1 MALFKRGRTWWMSF
15 TYQGQQTQKST
26 GVKDRKLAEKIYC
39 KIMTQIAEGKWFER
53 LPGDEKTFKEMM
65 DRYMTEH
72 SIPNKKSWQRDRDSL
87 THIFPVFGELT
98 LPEITS
104 PRISEYKSHRR
115 LEGAAPAT
123 INKELALM
131 KHAFTLAIKEWEW
144 ARENPVKNVRM
155 EKEPPPRDRWLT
167 YEEEGRLLSVCP
179 AWLKEIII
187 FAIETGARRGE
198 ILSLTW
204 NEVNLPG
211 RLATILGQKTAV
223 NRSIPLTQR
232 VFEILKTRGRSRSKV
247 RSIYE
252 DLVFTYPE
260 GKRVDISDLRLAFQG
275 ALRKAGIQGF
285 RFHDLRHSFASR
297 WAQAGIDTYTIQT
310 LMGHKSFSTT
320 QRYAHHNSQSLRRGM
335 RLFEAVRDENAGKD
349 FITILAQ

>member
-1 MALFKRGRTWWMSF
+1 MALFKRGRVYWMSLSHNGRLAR
-15 TYQGQQTQKST
+15 QST
-26 GVKDRKLAEKIYC
+26 GIKDKKLAEKIYR
-39 KIMTQIAEGKWFER
+39 KVMTDVTEGKWFNR
-53 LPGDEKTFKEMM
+53 LPGEQKTFREMM
-65 DRYMTEH
+65 DRYMAEH

-87 THIFPVFGELT
+87 THLNPIFGELT

-104 PRISEYKSHRR
+104 PRISEYKYHRR

-144 ARENPVKNVRM
+144 TRENPVKNVRM
-155 EKEPPPRDRWLT
+155 EKEPPPRDRWLA
-167 YEEEGRLLSVCP
+167 YEEEDCLLSVCP
-179 AWLKEIII
+179 AWLKGIII

-204 NEVNLPG
+204 NEVNLPSE
-211 RLATILGQKTAV
+211 LVTILGRKTAV

-232 VFEILKTRGRSRSKV
+232 VIEVLKTRGRRRSKV

-260 GKRVDISDLRLAFQG
+260 GKRVDISDLRLAFEG
-275 ALRKAGIQGF
+275 ALRKTGIQSF

-335 RLFEAVRDENAGKD
+335 KLFEAVRDENAGKD
-349 FITILAQ
+349 FITILSQ